1 MVASSLPSKAYRQAA
16 TANSTASQIAKIT
29 EYETQLTSAV
39 KKTEFNPNALIPL
52 TALARHES
60 PEVVHKAVWALY
72 RAWVKILSD
81 GHLVPTPAG
90 GQGDAARSKNG
101 SEDESPEAAA
111 AAVQK
116 WMMDRLNE
124 YLEILAGL
132 LRDSEPSL
140 RKSAATLSFSVL
152 PPISVSLSNQV
163 GKQIISM
170 PHISRLLQTLIH
182 ETQSLRGAKPSKKAS
197 TSSDPTK
204 GRWQVVED
212 HQYHYKGEVETEL
225 LPTDVADEV
234 ARKLADYDDL
244 RWAFFREL
252 STYLQSLSETGEI
265 SSVEPY
271 VTANILSLLLPL
283 NNLPKQSEDINTF
296 YFEHLSTSPLGK
308 SKKAKSAVS
317 KRNPARTGSGQDW
330 MAYYDSSDEEDS
342 DDDEDKIVIDAKT
355 GKKRKRGKVA
365 GLDKKVKKSIL
376 GQVWSVESH
385 VRLFTDCWLGVLN
398 LPLSLSETRSILLVL
413 HSTIFPNMVK
423 GRVVR
428 MTDWLSTLCDRG
440 GPLALLSLNGLY
452 VLMTSYNLEYP
463 HFYRQL
469 YNLMDREVMHVK
481 YRARF
486 FRLSETFLSSTHL
499 PAAMIAS
506 FVKRLA
512 RLALSAPPAAIIMI
526 IPFVYNLLKRH
537 SSCMCMLQRDAEDAE
552 SQDTYDEYEK
562 DPMNTHALE
571 SSLWELKTLQRHYL
585 SHVATM
591 SKVFQEVFTKPEF
604 QMEDFL
610 DHGYAT
616 LFETE
621 IKRRLKNP
629 PALAVEVEDVQQAF
643 PAADAAGED
652 KEDQEE
658 DVGVSTGD
666 VIQEHWT
673 FGPAL

>member
-1 MVASSLPSKAYRQAA
+1 MVASSLARRVSKQAVN
-16 TANSTASQIAKIT
+16 TNSAASQIANVVD
-29 EYETQLTSAV
+29 YESQLTSAT
-39 KKTEFNPNALIPL
+39 KKTEFNPNPLIPL
-52 TALARHES
+52 TALARDDS
-60 PEVVHKAVWALY
+60 PEVAHKAIWALH

-81 GHLVPTPAG
+81 GHLVPSSAG
-90 GQGDAARSKNG
+90 GHAEAVKGKSSK
-101 SEDESPEAAA
+101 EDKSPEAAA
-111 AAVQK
+111 AVVQK
-116 WMMDRLNE
+116 WLMDRLRE
-124 YLEILAGL
+124 YQDILVGFL
-132 LRDSEPSL
+132 HDSEPSL
-140 RKSAATLSFSVL
+140 RKSATTLLFSLL
-152 PPISVSLSNQV
+152 PPLSLSLSNQV
-163 GKQIISM
+163 GKPVISM
-170 PHISRLLQTLIH
+170 PHVSQLLQAFLH
-182 ETQSLRGAKPSKKAS
+182 ESYSARGATLLKKAS
-197 TSSDPTK
+197 TSKDSSNS
-204 GRWQVVED
+204 RYSIVEEN
-212 HQYHYKGEVETEL
+212 QYRYRGEVEAEL
-225 LPTDVADEV
+225 LPADVADEI

-252 STYLQSLSETGEI
+252 STYLQNLTESGET
-265 SSVEPY
+265 STVQPA
-271 VTANILSLLLPL
+271 VTANILAILLPL
-283 NNLPKQSEDINTF
+283 NNLPKEADDINNF
-296 YFEHLSTSPLGK
+296 YFQHLSTSPLGK
-308 SKKAKSAVS
+308 GKKSKSNSS
-317 KRNPARTGSGQDW
+317 KRNPAGTGSGQDW
-330 MAYYDSSDEEDS
+330 MAYYESSDDDGS
-342 DDDEDKIVIDAKT
+342 DDDENKIVIDSKT
-355 GKKRKRGKVA
+355 GKKRKRGKAA
-365 GLDKKVKKSIL
+365 GQHKKVKKSIL

-398 LPLSLSETRSILLVL
+398 LPLTVHETRAILLVL

-486 FRLSETFLSSTHL
+486 FRLSETFLASTHL

-526 IPFVYNLLKRH
+526 IPFIYNLLKRH
-537 SSCMCMLQRDAEDAE
+537 SSCMCMLQRDADDAD
-552 SQDTYDEYEK
+552 SKDTYDEYEK
-562 DPMNTHALE
+562 DPMNTHALD
-571 SSLWELKTLQRHYL
+571 SSLWELKSLQRHYL

-621 IKRRLKNP
+621 MKRKLRNP
-629 PALAVEVEDVQQAF
+629 PALALEVEGKVDAF
-643 PAADAAGED
+643 PLAKAGAEVEGHDED
-652 KEDQEE
+652 I
-658 DVGVSTGD
+658 GVATGD
-666 VIQEHWT
+666 VVQELWV
-673 FGPAL
+673 FGEA

>member
-1 MVASSLPSKAYRQAA
+1 MVAPSLPSKASRQAA
-16 TANSTASQIAKIT
+16 TSNSTASQIAKVT
-29 EYETQLTSAV
+29 EYESQLTSST
-39 KKTEFNPNALIPL
+39 KKTEFNPNPLIPL
-52 TALARHES
+52 TALARHNS

-72 RAWVKILSD
+72 RAWVKILTD
-81 GHLVPTPAG
+81 GHLVPTAAG
-90 GQGDAARSKNG
+90 GQADVTRPKH
-101 SEDESPEAAA
+101 EEKDDSPEAAA

-116 WMMDRLNE
+116 WMMERLRE
-124 YLEILAGL
+124 YQEILAGL

-140 RKSAATLSFSVL
+140 RKSAATLSFSIL

-163 GKQIISM
+163 GKQIVSM
-170 PHISRLLQTLIH
+170 PHVSQLLQSLIQ
-182 ETQSLRGAKPSKKAS
+182 ETHSLRGAKPSKKAS
-197 TSSDPTK
+197 TSSDSTAQ
-204 GRWQVVED
+204 RWVVVEGN
-212 HQYHYKGEVETEL
+212 QYHFKGQVETEL
-225 LPTDVADEV
+225 LPSDVVDEV
-234 ARKLADYDDL
+234 TRKLAEYDDL

-252 STYLQSLSETGEI
+252 STYLQTLSDSGEI
-265 SSVEPY
+265 ASVPPH
-271 VTANILSLLLPL
+271 VTSNILALLLPL
-283 NNLPKQSEDINTF
+283 SNLPREAEDINTF
-296 YFEHLSTSPLGK
+296 YFQHLSISPLGK
-308 SKKAKSAVS
+308 NKKAKAAGP
-317 KRNPARTGSGQDW
+317 KRNPAKTGSGQDW
-330 MAYYDSSDEEDS
+330 MAYYESDDEDDS
-342 DDDEDKIVIDAKT
+342 DDDEDKIVIDPKT
-355 GKKRKRGKVA
+355 GKKRKRGKAA

-398 LPLSLSETRSILLVL
+398 LPLSVPETRSILLVL

-423 GRVVR
+423 SRVVR

-452 VLMTSYNLEYP
+452 ILMTGYNLEYP

-469 YNLMDREVMHVK
+469 YTLMDREVMHVK

-486 FRLSETFLSSTHL
+486 FRLSETFLASTHL
-499 PAAMIAS
+499 PAAMVAS

-512 RLALSAPPAAIIMI
+512 RLSLAAPPAAIVMI

-537 SSCMCMLQRDAEDAE
+537 SSCMCMLQRDSDQAE
-552 SQDTYDEYEK
+552 SQDPYDEYEK
-562 DPMNTHALE
+562 DPMNTHALD
-571 SSLWELKTLQRHYL
+571 SSLWELKALQRHYL

-629 PALAVEVEDVQQAF
+629 PALAAETEDVRRAF
-643 PAADAAGED
+643 PVASDATPEVDDDDEVAAPSGDII
-652 KEDQEE
+652 EE
-658 DVGVSTGD
+658 L
-666 VIQEHWT
+666 WT
-673 FGPAL
+673 FGPAA